1 MFPPILSNLQE
12 QMYNLET
19 NNNILDTLLPGFDVI
34 INREKNQQQGN
45 QANAMSKK
53 IIQGH
58 TVKRQQK
65 TTAAR

>member
-1 MFPPILSNLQE
+1 MLLLSNLQE

-19 NNNILDTLLPGFDVI
+19 NNNILDTLLPGFDII
-34 INREKNQQQGN
+34 INKDKDQQQGS
-45 QANAMSKK
+45 QGNAMSTK

-58 TVKRQQK
+58 KLKRQQK